1 MIPSNYDVIVVGAG
15 HAGAEAALAVARLGH
30 RVLVLTL
37 NLDNVALLPCNPS
50 IGGSGKATLVR
61 EIDALGGEMG
71 RNCDATLMQMR
82 MLNTKRG
89 PAVQA
94 LRVQLDRKLY
104 QLRMKQ
110 ILENTPNLDLKEA
123 LVTDLLVEDGQ
134 IQGVE
139 LRGEVKVFAPVV
151 ILATGTY
158 LRSVI
163 HMGELQFESGPQGQH
178 TAVELSHALK
188 KLLPIARFKTGT
200 PPRINMRSLDYSK
213 LEKLPGDEQIFGFS
227 FETDS
232 IEIEQA
238 PCWVTYTTTETHR
251 IIQENLHRTSM
262 YSGAITGPG
271 PRYCPSIESKIVEF
285 PDRQSHQVFIEPEGW
300 DTNEGYL
307 SGSSTSL
314 PLEIQDQMLKTI
326 PGFENV
332 EIMRPAYAI
341 EYDCIDPLA
350 LLPTLET
357 KDISGLYCAGQING
371 TSGYE
376 EAAAQGLMAG
386 INAVHFLEGK
396 DPVIV
401 PRSQGYIGVLI
412 DDLVTKGVT
421 EPYRMMTSR
430 SEYRLSLRMD
440 NADVRFTP
448 LGYQLG
454 LISEERYG
462 KFLEKQAV
470 IQGEVERLNKTVLG
484 GTPEVNEKLLSLG
497 TTALKHGVTLADL
510 LRRPELKYED
520 LAMFTELPEL
530 NRTFAEQVEINVKYA
545 GYLSRQEAAIERFER
560 MEQKV
565 LPVDFPYHE
574 LKGLSREAVNRLT
587 EVKPNSVG
595 QASRVS
601 GVTPADISVLLV
613 HLEQIQRKAAVN
625 KDV

>member
-1 MIPSNYDVIVVGAG
+1 MVPQNFDVIVVGAG
-15 HAGAEAALAVARLGH
+15 HAGAEAALACARRGH
-30 RVLVLTL
+30 TVLVLTL
-37 NLDNVALLPCNPS
+37 NLDNVGLLPCNPS

-82 MLNTKRG
+82 MLNTRRG

-104 QLRMKQ
+104 QRRMKKV
-110 ILENTPNLDLKEA
+110 LETTPNLYLKEG
-123 LVTDLLVEDGQ
+123 LVTDLLVENGKM
-134 IQGVE
+134 QGVI
-139 LRGEVKVFAPVV
+139 LRGGVRVFAPVV

-163 HMGELQFESGPQGQH
+163 HIGELQYESGPQGQH
-178 TAVELSHALK
+178 TAVDLAHVLAK
-188 KLLPIARFKTGT
+188 WLPVVRFKTGT
-200 PPRINMRSLDYSK
+200 PPRVNLRSLNYDK
-213 LEKLPGDEQIFGFS
+213 MEKLPGEENIPGFS
-227 FETDS
+227 FETES
-232 IEIEQA
+232 IEIEQV
-238 PCWVTYTTTETHR
+238 PCWVTYTTAETHR
-251 IIQENLHRTSM
+251 IIRENLHRTSM

-285 PDRQSHQVFIEPEGW
+285 PNRESHQVFIEPEGW

-314 PLEIQDQMLKTI
+314 PLEIQDHMLRTI

-350 LLPTLET
+350 LRASLET
-357 KDISGLYCAGQING
+357 KDISGLFCAGQING

-376 EAAAQGLMAG
+376 EAAAQGIMAG
-386 INAVHFLEGK
+386 INASQFLRDE
-396 DPVIV
+396 DPIII

-448 LGYQLG
+448 LGYSIG
-454 LISEERYG
+454 LIGPERYRT
-462 KFLEKQAV
+462 FQEKQVLIEA
-470 IQGEVERLNKTVLG
+470 EVQRLNQTVLG
-484 GTPEVNEKLLSLG
+484 GTPEVNERLLALG

-510 LRRPELKYED
+510 LRRPELNYED
-520 LAMFTELPEL
+520 LAHFTELPNL
-530 NRTFAEQVEINVKYA
+530 SKAVKEQVEINVKYA
-545 GYLSRQEAAIERFER
+545 GYLNRQEAAIERFER
-560 MEQKV
+560 MEKKM
-565 LPVDFPYHE
+565 LPADFPYKE
-574 LKGLSREAVNRLT
+574 LKGLSREAATRLSA
-587 EVKPNSVG
+587 VRPSSVG

-613 HLEQIQRKAAVN
+613 HLEQMQRRATE
-625 KDV
+625 

>member
-1 MIPSNYDVIVVGAG
+1 MIPNSYDVIVVGAG
-15 HAGAEAALAVARLGH
+15 HAGAEAALAAARLGH
-30 RVLVLTL
+30 SVLVLTL

-61 EIDALGGEMG
+61 EVDALGGEMG
-71 RNCDATLMQMR
+71 KNCDATVMQMR

-110 ILENTPNLDLKEA
+110 ILENTPNLYLKEG
-123 LVTDLLVEDGQ
+123 LVTDLLVEDNQ
-134 IQGVE
+134 VKGVL
-139 LRGEVKVFAPVV
+139 LRGDVKVFAPVV

-163 HMGELQFESGPQGQH
+163 HVGELQYESGPQGQH
-178 TAVELSHALK
+178 TAVDLAYALGK
-188 KLLPIARFKTGT
+188 WLPIARFKTGT

-213 LEKLPGDEQIFGFS
+213 LEKLPGDDKIFGFS
-227 FETDS
+227 FETET

-238 PCWVTYTTTETHR
+238 PCWVTYTTPETHK
-251 IIQENLHRTSM
+251 IIRENLHRTSM

-285 PDRQSHQVFIEPEGW
+285 PDRSSHQVFIEPEGW

-314 PLEIQDQMLKTI
+314 PLEIQDQMLRTI

-357 KDISGLYCAGQING
+357 KDIKGLYCAGQING

-376 EAAAQGLMAG
+376 EAAAQGIMAG
-386 INAVHFLEGK
+386 INAAHFLQGK
-396 DPVIV
+396 DPVII

-440 NADVRFTP
+440 NADIRFTP
-448 LGYQLG
+448 LGHKLG
-454 LISEERYG
+454 LISDERYEG
-462 KFLEKQAV
+462 FLEKQSIIEA
-470 IQGEVERLNKTVLG
+470 EVERLNKTVLG
-484 GTPEVNEKLLSLG
+484 GTPEVNEKLISLG

-510 LRRPELKYED
+510 LRRPELKFAD
-520 LAMFTELPEL
+520 LHHFTDLPHL
-530 NRTFAEQVEINVKYA
+530 KPALAEQVEINVKYA
-545 GYLSRQEAAIERFER
+545 GYLSRQEAAIERFEK
-560 MEQKV
+560 MEQKL

-574 LKGLSREAVNRLT
+574 LKGLSREAINRLA

-595 QASRVS
+595 QASRIS

-613 HLEQIQRKAAVN
+613 HLEQLQRGAKNNV
-625 KDV
+625 

>member
-1 MIPSNYDVIVVGAG
+1 MPQSYDVIVVGAG
-15 HAGAEAALAVARLGH
+15 HAGAEAALAAGKLGH
-30 RVLVLTL
+30 RVLILTL

-71 RNCDATLMQMR
+71 KNCDATLMQMR

-94 LRVQLDRKLY
+94 LRVQLDRLLY
-104 QLRMKQ
+104 QGRMKK
-110 ILENTPNLDLKEA
+110 ILETTPNVYLKEG
-123 LVTDLLVEDGQ
+123 LVTDLLIKDGR
-134 IQGVE
+134 IEGVE
-139 LRGEVKVFAPVV
+139 LRGGVKIHAPVV

-163 HMGELQFESGPQGQH
+163 HIGELQYESGPQSQH
-178 TAVELSHALK
+178 TSISLADALGK
-188 KLLPIARFKTGT
+188 WLPIVRFKTGT
-200 PPRINMRSLDYSK
+200 PPRINLRSLNFDA
-213 LEKLPGDEQIFGFS
+213 LEKLPGDPYVSGFS
-227 FETDS
+227 FETES

-238 PCWVTYTTTETHR
+238 PCWVTYTTSETHK
-251 IIQENLHRTSM
+251 IIRDNIDKTSM
-262 YSGAITGPG
+262 YSGAITGAG

-285 PDRQSHQVFIEPEGW
+285 PNRESHQIFVEPEGW

-314 PLEIQDQMLKTI
+314 PHEIQEQMLKTV
-326 PGFENV
+326 PGFENI

-350 LLPTLET
+350 LHASLES
-357 KDISGLYCAGQING
+357 KDIKGLFFAGQING

-376 EAAAQGLMAG
+376 EAAAQGIISG
-386 INAVHFLEGK
+386 INASMFLKGK
-396 DPVIV
+396 NPLII

-448 LGYQLG
+448 LGYELG
-454 LISEERYG
+454 LISEERFAAFV
-462 KFLEKQAV
+462 KKQREIEEEINRLE
-470 IQGEVERLNKTVLG
+470 KTVLG
-484 GTPEVNEKLLSLG
+484 GNPRVNQRLVDLG
-497 TTALKHGVTLADL
+497 TTPLKHGVTLADL
-510 LRRPELKYED
+510 LRRPELKYGD
-520 LAMFTELPEL
+520 LTHFTDLPKL
-530 NRTFAEQVEINVKYA
+530 NRSVREQVEINVKYE
-545 GYLSRQEAAIERFER
+545 GYLRRQEAAIERFER
-560 MEQKV
+560 MEKKL
-565 LPVDFPYHE
+565 LPPDFSYE
-574 LKGLSREAVNRLT
+574 AVRGLSKEAVSRLS
-587 EVKPNSVG
+587 EVKPASIG

-601 GVTPADISVLLV
+601 GVTPADINVLLV
-613 HLEQIQRKAAVN
+613 YLEQQQRGSE
-625 KDV
+625 

>member
-1 MIPSNYDVIVVGAG
+1 MVPQNFDVIVVGAG
-15 HAGAEAALAVARLGH
+15 HAGAEAALACARRGH
-30 RVLVLTL
+30 TVLVLTL
-37 NLDNVALLPCNPS
+37 NLDNVGLLPCNPS

-82 MLNTKRG
+82 MLNTRRG

-104 QLRMKQ
+104 QRRMKKV
-110 ILENTPNLDLKEA
+110 LETTPNLYLKEG
-123 LVTDLLVEDGQ
+123 LVTDLLVENGKM
-134 IQGVE
+134 QGVI
-139 LRGEVKVFAPVV
+139 LRGGVRVFAPVV

-163 HMGELQFESGPQGQH
+163 HIGELQYESGPQGQH
-178 TAVELSHALK
+178 TAVDLAHVLAK
-188 KLLPIARFKTGT
+188 WLPVVRFKTGT
-200 PPRINMRSLDYSK
+200 PPRVNLRSLNYDK
-213 LEKLPGDEQIFGFS
+213 MEKLPGEENIPGFS
-227 FETDS
+227 FETES
-232 IEIEQA
+232 IEIEQV
-238 PCWVTYTTTETHR
+238 PCWVTYTTAETHR
-251 IIQENLHRTSM
+251 IIRENLHRTSM

-285 PDRQSHQVFIEPEGW
+285 PNRESHQVFIEPEGW

-314 PLEIQDQMLKTI
+314 PLEIQDHMLRTI

-350 LLPTLET
+350 LRASLET
-357 KDISGLYCAGQING
+357 KDISGLFCAGQING

-376 EAAAQGLMAG
+376 EAAAQGIMAG
-386 INAVHFLEGK
+386 INASQFLRDE
-396 DPVIV
+396 DPIII

-448 LGYQLG
+448 LGYSIG
-454 LISEERYG
+454 LIGPERYRT
-462 KFLEKQAV
+462 FQEKQVLIEA
-470 IQGEVERLNKTVLG
+470 EVQRLNQTVLG
-484 GTPEVNEKLLSLG
+484 GTPEVNERLLSLG

-510 LRRPELKYED
+510 LRRPELNYED
-520 LAMFTELPEL
+520 LAHFTELPNL
-530 NRTFAEQVEINVKYA
+530 SKAVKEQVEINVKYA
-545 GYLSRQEAAIERFER
+545 GYLNRQEAAIERFER
-560 MEQKV
+560 MEKKM
-565 LPVDFPYHE
+565 LPADFPYKE
-574 LKGLSREAVNRLT
+574 LKGLSREAATRLSA
-587 EVKPNSVG
+587 VRPSSVG

-613 HLEQIQRKAAVN
+613 HLEQMQRRATE
-625 KDV
+625 